1 MSHVNCDN
9 HCETCGKYTS
19 VHYNGGEYTEYNCLV
34 ANKDVKVIYDENGN
48 EEKREIW

>member
-19 VHYNGGEYTEYNCLV
+19 VHYNGGKYTEYNCLV
-34 ANKDVKVIYDENGN
+34 ANKDVKVIYDEKGN